1 MKMAKLLLLGD
12 IGVGKTSLAR
22 RLVLDDFN
30 GLYKATIGTD
40 LYRYDVVPSPINTPF
55 QFIIWDT
62 DGNFGD
68 TIFEHVYAK
77 RSDAALVVGDATRR
91 TSLDA
96 ALARVEGF
104 LAAFPGRPASLIVNK
119 IDMLGPGVA
128 PELPE
133 AAHNLGIPI
142 IFTSAK
148 TGHHVRDAFHDAAA
162 VIARRS

>member
-77 RSDAALVVGDATRR
+77 RSDAALASMRR
-91 TSLDA
+91 W
-96 ALARVEGF
+96 RVSRGSWRHF
-104 LAAFPGRPASLIVNK
+104 LAARPA
-119 IDMLGPGVA
+119 
-128 PELPE
+128 
-133 AAHNLGIPI
+133 
-142 IFTSAK
+142 
-148 TGHHVRDAFHDAAA
+148 
-162 VIARRS
+162 